1 MADGPTEK
9 KNKPKPLGRGLAALL
24 GDLPDSEGGN
34 REQVQLLALE
44 SLIPSPLQPRR
55 YFAPEALEDLVASI
69 RAHGVIQPLVVR
81 PSAAQPGHYEI
92 IAGERRWRAAQ
103 QAALR
108 QIPAVVRTISDRD
121 ALAIALVEN
130 LQREDLSP
138 IEEAE
143 AYRRL
148 IEEYTLTQEAVADI
162 IGKSRAQITNTL
174 RLLRL
179 PPPVREML
187 GAGQLSAGHGRAL
200 VGAVDPEELAHR
212 IVRLGLTVRQAEQMA
227 KLPPPGPRSKPVKD
241 PNVRAVEREL
251 AERLGLRATLK
262 PKGEDS
268 QAGSLTLHYRTLDQ
282 LDGIIALLRGR
293 MN

>member
-1 MADGPTEK
+1 MTEASSGK
-9 KNKPKPLGRGLAALL
+9 ANRTKPLGRGLAALL
-24 GDLPDSEGGN
+24 GDMPGN
-34 REQVQLLALE
+34 SATQEQVQPLAIGVLV
-44 SLIPSPLQPRR
+44 PSPLQPRR
-55 YFAPEALEDLVASI
+55 YFASEALEDLVASI
-69 RAHGVIQPLVVR
+69 RTQGIIQPLVVR
-81 PSAAQPGHYEI
+81 PSAEKPDVYEI
-92 IAGERRWRAAQ
+92 IAGERRFRAAQ
-103 QAALR
+103 QAELTEV
-108 QIPAVVRTISDRD
+108 PAVVRTISDRD

-148 IEEYTLTQEAVADI
+148 IEEYTLTQESVAEV
-162 IGKSRAQITNTL
+162 IGKSRAQVTNTL

-187 GAGQLSAGHGRAL
+187 GSGQLSAGHGRAL

-241 PNVRAVEREL
+241 PNVRALERQL
-251 AERLGLRATLK
+251 AEALGLRATLN
-262 PKGEDS
+262 PRGDGS
-268 QAGSLTLHYRTLDQ
+268 QAGSLTLHYLTLDQ
-282 LDGIIALLRGR
+282 LDGVIALLRGR

>member
-1 MADGPTEK
+1 MVDGNAEK
-9 KNKPKPLGRGLAALL
+9 KNKSKALGRGLAALL
-24 GDLPDSEGGN
+24 GDLPDSPGS
-34 REQVQLLALE
+34 REQVQPLAITALV
-44 SLIPSPLQPRR
+44 PSPLQPRR
-55 YFAPEALEDLVASI
+55 HFGPEALADLVASI
-69 RAHGVIQPLVVR
+69 RAQGIIQPLVVR
-81 PSAAQPGHYEI
+81 PSAGKPAAYEI

-103 QAALR
+103 QAGLAEV
-108 QIPAVVRTISDRD
+108 PAVVRNISDRD

-148 IEEYTLTQEAVADI
+148 IEEYTLTQEAVAEV

-179 PPPVREML
+179 PPEVREML
-187 GAGQLSAGHGRAL
+187 ASGLLSAGHGRAL
-200 VGAVDPEELAHR
+200 VGALDPEELAHR
-212 IVRLGLTVRQAEQMA
+212 IVRQGLTVRQAEQMA
-227 KLPPPGPRSKPVKD
+227 KLPPPGPRAKPVKD

-282 LDGIIALLRGR
+282 LDGVIALLRGR

>member
-1 MADGPTEK
+1 MADEK
-9 KNKPKPLGRGLAALL
+9 PAKPKALGRGLAALL
-24 GDLPDSEGGN
+24 GDMPGN
-34 REQVQLLALE
+34 TGTQEQVQPLAITALT
-44 SLIPSPLQPRR
+44 PSPLQPRR
-55 YFAPEALEDLVASI
+55 YFEPEALEDLVASI
-69 RAHGVIQPLVVR
+69 KAQGIIQPLVVR
-81 PSAAQPGHYEI
+81 ASASMPEKFEI

-103 QAALR
+103 QAGLAEV
-108 QIPAVVRTISDRD
+108 PAVVRTISDRD

-148 IEEYTLTQEAVADI
+148 IEEYTLTQEAVADV

-179 PPPVREML
+179 PPTVREML
-187 GAGQLSAGHGRAL
+187 AEGQLTAGHGRAL
-200 VGAVDPEELAHR
+200 VNAVDPEELAHR
-212 IVRLGLTVRQAEQMA
+212 IIRQGLTVRQAEQMA

-282 LDGIIALLRGR
+282 LDGVIALLRGR

>member
-1 MADGPTEK
+1 MADGNSGK
-9 KNKPKPLGRGLAALL
+9 RNKPKALGRGLAALL
-24 GDLPDSEGGN
+24 GDLPENAGGK
-34 REQVQLLALE
+34 EQVQPLAITALV
-44 SLIPSPLQPRR
+44 PSPLQPRR
-55 YFAPEALEDLVASI
+55 YFEPEALADLVASI
-69 RAHGVIQPLVVR
+69 KTQGIIQPLVVR
-81 PSAAQPGHYEI
+81 PSANRAGIFEI

-103 QAALR
+103 QAALAAV
-108 QIPAVVRTISDRD
+108 PAVIRAISDRD

-130 LQREDLSP
+130 LQRENLSP

-148 IEEYTLTQEAVADI
+148 IEEYTLTQEAVADV

-179 PPPVREML
+179 PPEVREML
-187 GAGQLSAGHGRAL
+187 GSGQLSAGHGRAL
-200 VGAVDPEELAHR
+200 VGAADPEELAHR
-212 IVRLGLTVRQAEQMA
+212 IVRQGLTVRQAEQMA

-282 LDGIIALLRGR
+282 LDGVIALLRGQ

>member
-1 MADGPTEK
+1 MNQDNSGK
-9 KNKPKPLGRGLAALL
+9 SGKPKALGRGLAALL
-24 GDLPDSEGGN
+24 GELPGDGRQQEN
-34 REQVQLLALE
+34 VQPLSVTKLT
-44 SLIPSPLQPRR
+44 PSPLQPRR
-55 YFAPEALEDLVASI
+55 FFEPDALADLVASI
-69 RAHGVIQPLVVR
+69 KVQGIIQPLVVR
-81 PSAAQPGHYEI
+81 FSPIKSGTYEI

-103 QAALR
+103 QAGLAVV
-108 QIPAVVRTISDRD
+108 PAVVRTISDRD

-148 IEEYTLTQEAVADI
+148 IEEYTLTQEAVAEV

-179 PPPVREML
+179 PPVVLEML
-187 GAGQLSAGHGRAL
+187 ASGQLTAGHGRAL

-212 IVRLGLTVRQAEQMA
+212 ILRLGLTVRQAEQMA
-227 KLPPPGPRSKPVKD
+227 KLPPPGPRPKPAKD

-251 AERLGLRATLK
+251 AETLGLRATLK
-262 PKGEDS
+262 PRGEDS
-268 QAGSLTLHYRTLDQ
+268 QAGSLTLHYLTLDQ
-282 LDGIIALLRGR
+282 LDGVLALLRGR

>member
-1 MADGPTEK
+1 MTQDTPG
-9 KNKPKPLGRGLAALL
+9 KNSKPKALGRGLAALL
-24 GDLPDSEGGN
+24 GDAPGDGN
-34 REQVQLLALE
+34 QQEQVQPLAVAKLV
-44 SLIPSPLQPRR
+44 PSPLQPRR
-55 YFAPEALEDLVASI
+55 YFEPDALADLVASI
-69 RAHGVIQPLVVR
+69 KAQGIIQPLVVR
-81 PSAAQPGHYEI
+81 PSSVKPDTYEI

-103 QAALR
+103 QAGLAEV
-108 QIPAVVRTISDRD
+108 PAVARAISDRD

-148 IEEYTLTQEAVADI
+148 IEEYTLTQESVAEI
-162 IGKSRAQITNTL
+162 IGKSRAQVTNTL

-179 PPPVREML
+179 PPVVREML
-187 GAGQLSAGHGRAL
+187 ASGQLTAGHGRAL

-212 IVRLGLTVRQAEQMA
+212 ILRLGMTVRQAEQMA

-251 AERLGLRATLK
+251 AETLGLRASLK
-262 PKGEDS
+262 PRGDDS
-268 QAGSLTLHYRTLDQ
+268 QAGSLTLHYLTLDQ
-282 LDGIIALLRGR
+282 LDGVLALLHGR

>member
-1 MADGPTEK
+1 MVDGNAEK
-9 KNKPKPLGRGLAALL
+9 KNKSKALGRGLAALL
-24 GDLPDSEGGN
+24 GDLPDSPGS
-34 REQVQLLALE
+34 REQVQPLAITALV
-44 SLIPSPLQPRR
+44 PSPLQPRR
-55 YFAPEALEDLVASI
+55 HFGPEALADLVASI
-69 RAHGVIQPLVVR
+69 RAQGIIQPLVVR
-81 PSAAQPGHYEI
+81 PSAGKPAAYES

-103 QAALR
+103 QAGLAEV
-108 QIPAVVRTISDRD
+108 PAVVRNISDRD

-148 IEEYTLTQEAVADI
+148 IEEYTLTQEAVAEV

-179 PPPVREML
+179 PPEVREML
-187 GAGQLSAGHGRAL
+187 ASGLLSAGHGRAL
-200 VGAVDPEELAHR
+200 VGALDPEELAHR
-212 IVRLGLTVRQAEQMA
+212 IVRQGLTVRQAEQMA
-227 KLPPPGPRSKPVKD
+227 KLPPPGPRAKPVKD

-282 LDGIIALLRGR
+282 LDGVIALLRGR

>member
-1 MADGPTEK
+1 MVDGNAEK
-9 KNKPKPLGRGLAALL
+9 KNKSKALGRGLAALL
-24 GDLPDSEGGN
+24 GDLPDSPGS
-34 REQVQLLALE
+34 REQVQPLAITALV
-44 SLIPSPLQPRR
+44 PSPLQPRR
-55 YFAPEALEDLVASI
+55 HFGPEALADLVASI
-69 RAHGVIQPLVVR
+69 RAQGIIQPLVVR
-81 PSAAQPGHYEI
+81 PSAGKPAAYEI

-103 QAALR
+103 QAGLAEV
-108 QIPAVVRTISDRD
+108 PAVVRNISDRD

-148 IEEYTLTQEAVADI
+148 IEEYTLTQEAVAEV

-179 PPPVREML
+179 PPEVREML
-187 GAGQLSAGHGRAL
+187 ASGLLSAGHGRAL
-200 VGAVDPEELAHR
+200 VGALDPEELAKR
-212 IVRLGLTVRQAEQMA
+212 IVRQGLTVRQAEQMA
-227 KLPPPGPRSKPVKD
+227 KLPPPGPRAKPVKD

-282 LDGIIALLRGR
+282 LDGVIALLRGR

>member
-1 MADGPTEK
+1 MADETPEK
-9 KNKPKPLGRGLAALL
+9 KSKPKALGRGLAALL
-24 GDLPDSEGGN
+24 GDLPENGGR
-34 REQVQLLALE
+34 REQVQ
-44 SLIPSPLQPRR
+44 SLPISRLKPSPLQPRR
-55 YFAPEALEDLVASI
+55 YFEPEALADLVASI
-69 RAHGVIQPLVVR
+69 KTQGIIQPLVVR
-81 PSAAQPGHYEI
+81 PSAQKEGLFEI

-103 QAALR
+103 EAALE
-108 QIPAVVRTISDRD
+108 QVPVVVRAISDRD

-138 IEEAE
+138 VEEAE

-148 IEEYTLTQEAVADI
+148 IEEYTLTQEAVADV
-162 IGKSRAQITNTL
+162 IGKSRAQVTNTL

-179 PPPVREML
+179 PPEVREML
-187 GAGQLSAGHGRAL
+187 ASGQLSAGHGRAL
-200 VGAVDPEELAHR
+200 VGAADPEGLAHR
-212 IVRLGLTVRQAEQMA
+212 IVRLGLTVRQTEQMA

-251 AERLGLRATLK
+251 AESLGLRATLK

-282 LDGIIALLRGR
+282 LDGVIALLRGR
-293 MN
+293 TN

>member
-1 MADGPTEK
+1 MNQDSPG
-9 KNKPKPLGRGLAALL
+9 KNSKPKALGRGLAALL
-24 GDLPDSEGGN
+24 GDAPGDGN
-34 REQVQLLALE
+34 QQEQVQPLSVTKLVR
-44 SLIPSPLQPRR
+44 SPLQPRR
-55 YFAPEALEDLVASI
+55 YFEPDALADLVASI
-69 RAHGVIQPLVVR
+69 KAHGIIQPLVVR
-81 PSAAQPGHYEI
+81 PSSVKPDTFEI

-103 QAALR
+103 QAGLTDV
-108 QIPAVVRTISDRD
+108 PAVVRAITDRD

-148 IEEYTLTQEAVADI
+148 IEEYILTQESVAEI
-162 IGKSRAQITNTL
+162 IGKSRAQVTNTL

-179 PPPVREML
+179 PPVVREML
-187 GAGQLSAGHGRAL
+187 ASGQLTAGHGRAL

-212 IVRLGLTVRQAEQMA
+212 ILRLGMTVRQAEQMA
-227 KLPPPGPRSKPVKD
+227 KLPPPGPRSKPAKD

-251 AERLGLRATLK
+251 AETLGLRASLK
-262 PKGEDS
+262 PRGDDT
-268 QAGSLTLHYRTLDQ
+268 QAGSLTLHYLTLDH
-282 LDGIIALLRGR
+282 LDGVLALLTGR